1 MARRP
6 RRNHSPAFK
15 AKAAVSAIKGEKT
28 LIELAQEFD
37 VHPNQIKQWRDQ
49 LDTSKNLWANQD
61 LIDSI
66 CRVAEERRH
75 GRSIPGT
82 F

>member
-15 AKAAVSAIKGEKT
+15 AKVAVAAIKGEKT

-49 LDTSKNLWANQD
+49 LLES
-61 LIDSI
+61 
-66 CRVAEERRH
+66 
-75 GRSIPGT
+75 PGLVPIVRDHHNPALPRLNCS
-82 F
+82 